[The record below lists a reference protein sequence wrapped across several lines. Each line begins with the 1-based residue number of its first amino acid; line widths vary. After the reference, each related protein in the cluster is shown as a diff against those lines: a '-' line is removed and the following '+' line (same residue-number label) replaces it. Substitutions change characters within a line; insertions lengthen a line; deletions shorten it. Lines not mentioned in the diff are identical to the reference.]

1 MEEERSRRQELGRK
15 RDIQEEGRRA
25 THSSA
30 REEIL
35 ALRPRRRKGTCG
47 NFATFSNAIA
57 LSRDTRCTYVRTH
70 SRQEYRLA
78 FSLVPPPYF
87 PLIHAY
93 TYPYIRCQLGLRPL
107 PWNAFVGCRVGV
119 IVLHGARQLSR
130 CLRAR
135 TARNPG
141 QT

>member
-15 RDIQEEGRRA
+15 HDIQEEGRRA

-57 LSRDTRCTYVRTH
+57 LSRDTRCTYVHIPARNTGLLFH
-70 SRQEYRLA
+70 SFHHRI
-78 FSLVPPPYF
+78 F
-87 PLIHAY
+87 PLY
-93 TYPYIRCQLGLRPL
+93 TRIRIPISDANLDFAPS
-107 PWNAFVGCRVGV
+107 PAT
-119 IVLHGARQLSR
+119 HLS
-130 CLRAR
+130 AVE
-135 TARNPG
+135 
-141 QT
+141 